1 MKKLEHKIRK
11 NGFNY
16 HLIIRDENKALYD
29 QRDDRDVLHGHE
41 IFKIQK
47 VKEKEVFG
55 KLVEAH
61 EKFPSDRD
69 FGITAWS
76 VGIDRNVAICKY
88 EKL

>member
-1 MKKLEHKIRK
+1 MKKLEYKIRK

-29 QRDDRDVLHGHE
+29 QRDDRGVLYGHE
-41 IFKIQK
+41 LFRIQI

-61 EKFPSDRD
+61 EKFPADKD

-76 VGIDRNVAICKY
+76 VGINRDEAICKY
-88 EKL
+88 HKL